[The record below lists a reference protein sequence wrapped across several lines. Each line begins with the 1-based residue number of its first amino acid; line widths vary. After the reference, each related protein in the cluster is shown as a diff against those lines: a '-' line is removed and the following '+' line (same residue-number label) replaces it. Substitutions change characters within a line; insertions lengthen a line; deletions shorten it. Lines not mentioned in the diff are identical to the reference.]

1 MHGVCILLLLPL
13 LLLLLFYCEEISVQG
28 SMFQRPYAPFLLTV
42 EPISTVHYT
51 HASWKF
57 DKPTLRGVY
66 MRMAGWECEAHT
78 LSNTSGNLKKA
89 YPYTQFICR
98 NKLMWLTSLV
108 LFCFCQACKKCPRY
122 KPLCS
127 LYLFQKNI
135 LFCVSHS

>member
-1 MHGVCILLLLPL
+1 MYFITVTIVIIVIILLWRNL
-13 LLLLLFYCEEISVQG
+13 
-28 SMFQRPYAPFLLTV
+28 
-42 EPISTVHYT
+42 STRIHVSEAICTIFAHSRAHKHSPNYT
-51 HASWKF
+51 RASRKF